1 MSEHLTDRGLHIRPF
16 EARDQQAA
24 RQLILNGLG
33 GHFGFID
40 ETLNPDLN
48 DILRTYVEPG
58 EIFLVAEDEEG
69 NIVGTGA
76 LVREAEDVGRIKRV
90 SVESTQRR
98 RGIGRAIAQRLLEL
112 ARQRGYHRIVLETNL
127 GWDDAIGL
135 YRSLGFSEHEHEDG
149 VDMEL
154 DLTKMN
160 L

>member
-1 MSEHLTDRGLHIRPF
+1 MAERGLRIRPF

-33 GHFGFID
+33 GHFGFLD

-48 DILRTYVEPG
+48 DILRTYVEQG

-76 LVREAEDVGRIKRV
+76 LVREAGGVGRIVRV
-90 SVESTQRR
+90 SVESRQRR
-98 RGIGRAIAQRLLEL
+98 KGIGRAMVQRLLEL
-112 ARQRGYHRIVLETNL
+112 ARQRGYHRVVLSTNL

-135 YRSLGFSEHEHEDG
+135 YRSLGFSGYERGGNMHMDL
-149 VDMEL
+149 EL
-154 DLTKMN
+154 
-160 L
+160 